1 MVVTAVLLEPALL
14 VGVLQKAPGAEPG
27 WCGLGEAKKSG
38 LLGDDGSSRVH
49 VFLSPRPSPIWF
61 ILKVNEPL
69 IGNNLLQATQ
79 LLQSQLS

>member
-1 MVVTAVLLEPALL
+1 MVVTAVVLEPALL

-27 WCGLGEAKKSG
+27 WCGLGEAKKNG

-49 VFLSPRPSPIWF
+49 VFLSQRPSPIWF

>member
-1 MVVTAVLLEPALL
+1 MTAVLLEPALL

-27 WCGLGEAKKSG
+27 WCGLGEAKKNG

-49 VFLSPRPSPIWF
+49 VFLSRRPSPIWF